1 MTPSLLILLLVVA
14 IPLVYSFWLSF
25 HEYIVTYGLGDLVG
39 LENYSVANSADF
51 AIVSWVT
58 LKLTVISVVAEFVIA
73 FGLALLLNQP
83 WLRFR
88 EFYLTVL
95 MLPILMTPVAVALMF
110 RLMFN
115 PNLGIVNW
123 VLEQFGIPGQG
134 WFGDADMAL
143 GTLIFVDIWNETSLL
158 LIMLYAGLKSLP
170 QEPIEAARIDGASAW
185 QILWYVTV
193 PLLRPV
199 ILVVV
204 LIRAITALKSY
215 DLIYMLTQ
223 GGPGKATETVSF
235 YAYRLGF
242 RFLDI
247 GQAAAISFILL
258 LVVVALTLLLMRVMR
273 EN

>member
-1 MTPSLLILLLVVA
+1 MATDAPQAVTKSGRPRKAPKNGLSTRVWSLLFMTPSLLILLLVVA

-39 LENYSVANSADF
+39 FENYSVANSADF

-115 PNLGIVNW
+115 PNL
-123 VLEQFGIPGQG
+123 
-134 WFGDADMAL
+134 
-143 GTLIFVDIWNETSLL
+143 
-158 LIMLYAGLKSLP
+158 
-170 QEPIEAARIDGASAW
+170 AR
-185 QILWYVTV
+185 
-193 PLLRPV
+193 
-199 ILVVV
+199 
-204 LIRAITALKSY
+204 
-215 DLIYMLTQ
+215 
-223 GGPGKATETVSF
+223 
-235 YAYRLGF
+235 
-242 RFLDI
+242 
-247 GQAAAISFILL
+247 
-258 LVVVALTLLLMRVMR
+258 
-273 EN
+273 